1 MAITERLSG
10 LRGNYR
16 LLHRR
21 WPVKARK
28 AVGWLMV
35 FELIG
40 LIPAL
45 VIFGISQPNLYRT
58 DMWQI
63 GFDYKLNSNPNIVLY
78 AYANHRPQP
87 NLPLIWSKT

>member
-1 MAITERLSG
+1 
-10 LRGNYR
+10 
-16 LLHRR
+16 
-21 WPVKARK
+21 
-28 AVGWLMV
+28 MV